1 MDGDFIHRLFRK
13 RRRYPI
19 KRDESGRSARRRCF
33 DLFDEGS
40 RPSEAAPIVGV
51 SLRTACRY
59 FQDWKKLPRC
69 LEDKYKVVRSMM
81 MHNPG
86 FSESLVKDVNDIL
99 GLTLEEVRSRM
110 EEPWGLKRLL
120 KGKWPEQTEKS
131 EDTPAHVDKYK
142 QWSRLKAAIS
152 IIYLY
157 EVRGVPIE
165 RIVEELEK
173 LDKHYHRPKGKNEE
187 AGDGP

>member
-1 MDGDFIHRLFRK
+1 MRLNFFNRFHRKGRK
-13 RRRYPI
+13 YPI

-33 DLFDEGS
+33 DLFDEGR

-69 LEDKYKVVRSMM
+69 LEDKYKVARSMM
-81 MHNPG
+81 AHSPD
-86 FSESLVKDVNDIL
+86 FSESLLKDISDIL
-99 GLTLEEVRSRM
+99 DLPLKEVRSRL

-120 KGKWPEQTEKS
+120 KGKWPEQTEKI
-131 EDTPAHVDKYK
+131 EDAPAPLDRPK

-157 EVRGVPIE
+157 EVRGVPME

-173 LDKHYHRPKGKNEE
+173 LDKYYHCSKGKKE
-187 AGDGP
+187 ASDAP

>member
-1 MDGDFIHRLFRK
+1 M
-13 RRRYPI
+13 
-19 KRDESGRSARRRCF
+19 
-33 DLFDEGS
+33 LFDEGK
-40 RPSEAAPIVGV
+40 RPAEVALIVGV

-69 LEDKYKVVRSMM
+69 LEDKYRAVRSMM
-81 MHNPG
+81 AQSPD
-86 FSESLVKDVNDIL
+86 FSESVLKDVSNIL
-99 GLTLEEVRSRM
+99 DLPLEEVRSRL

-120 KGKWPEQTEKS
+120 IGKWPEQTGKS
-131 EDTPAHVDKYK
+131 EDTPAPEDKNK

-157 EVRGVPIE
+157 EVCGVPME

-173 LDKHYHRPKGKNEE
+173 LDKYYHRPKGKKEE
-187 AGDGP
+187 AGDGH